1 MRSSEAPAFRRGERH
16 DLFMDNYLETGLEQL
31 DNGQYEAAV
40 TSFTKAL
47 RLALG
52 DLAEILM
59 YRAMAFAGVGDYPR
73 AYADFDECL
82 NINDGFAPAWN
93 ERANTLKTQEKYRD
107 ALQDYSTALM
117 LDIEFLEARYNRALC
132 YEELG
137 MYAEAAHDLNL
148 VISQNPGIAPA
159 YEARARMKAQLRD
172 YDEAITD
179 YQRYLRMGG
188 GREFDNQSE
197 IQATILTLRARKW
210 FARLVRLR
218 K

>member
-1 MRSSEAPAFRRGERH
+1 
-16 DLFMDNYLETGLEQL
+16 MDNYLETGLDQYDKGE
-31 DNGQYEAAV
+31 YEAAIN
-40 TSFTKAL
+40 SFTKAL

-59 YRAMAFAGVGDYPR
+59 YRAMAFAALGDYPR

-82 NINDGFAPAWN
+82 NMNEGFAAAWH
-93 ERANTLKTQEKYRD
+93 ERANTLKTQEKFRD
-107 ALQDYSTALM
+107 ALQDYSTALL
-117 LDIEFLEARYNRALC
+117 LDSEFVEARFQRALC

-137 MYAEAAHDLNL
+137 MYAEAAHDLTL
-148 VISQNPGIAPA
+148 VIGLNPGIAPA
-159 YEARARMKAQLRD
+159 YEARARMRTYLRD

-188 GREFDNQSE
+188 GREYDNQSE

-210 FARLVRLR
+210 FARLVGWRR
-218 K
+218 G